1 MPQTA
6 TIKSLPV
13 AFEMMKAMQAEDVE
27 WGEDYRAPAR
37 QALAELLESRMG
49 QLIDQHLERMAE
61 FGQADRR
68 NGTYARWLLTELGT
82 IELHVPRTRTF
93 SALKV
98 VQAYARRAKDVDRMI
113 LACFVLGLST
123 RKVAIALL
131 PILGRPV
138 SPATV
143 SAVARQLDG
152 AVAAFHRRPLKDSYR
167 VLVLDGVV
175 LRRKT
180 GAGALARPVLVAL
193 GLRPDGKKEVI
204 DFRLAAAESAAQWEL
219 FLGDLVRRGLVGKR
233 LEMLC
238 VDGGAGLLAAL
249 PTAYPEVPVQRC
261 WAHKI
266 RNVLNKV
273 RKPDQAALKASLHRI
288 MNAKTLPAAWS
299 AARRFADRWQDLY
312 PKAVTCLRADLDD
325 LLTCFRYPT
334 IEAQRAV
341 RTTNAIERRFREVRR
356 RTRPMGT
363 FQDKTSMDRILFAVF
378 MHENRNQGLATP
390 FALTHNS

>member
-13 AFEMMKAMQAEDVE
+13 AFAMMKAMQAEDVE

-37 QALAELLESRMG
+37 QALAELLEGRMG
-49 QLIDQHLERMAE
+49 RLVDEHLERMAE
-61 FGQADRR
+61 LGQADRR
-68 NGTYARWLLTELGT
+68 NGYYARWLLTELGM
-82 IELHVPRTRTF
+82 IELHVPRTRTV

-98 VQAYARRAKDVDRMI
+98 VRAYARRARHVDRLI

-123 RKVAIALL
+123 RKVAAALL
-131 PILGRPV
+131 PVLGRPV

-143 SAVARQLDG
+143 SAVAKQLDA
-152 AVAAFHRRPLKDSYR
+152 AVAAFHRRPLKDHYR

-204 DFRLAAAESAAQWEL
+204 DFRLASAESAAQWEQ
-219 FLGDLVRRGLVGKR
+219 FLGDLVRRGLTGER

-238 VDGGAGLLAAL
+238 VDGGSGLLAAL
-249 PTAYPEVPVQRC
+249 PTAYPGGPVQRC

-273 RKPDQAALKASLHRI
+273 RKPDQAVVKAGLHRV
-288 MNAKTLPAAWS
+288 MNAPTLPAAWA
-299 AARRFADRWQDLY
+299 AARRFADRWEAIY
-312 PKAVTCLRADLDD
+312 PKAVACLRADLDE

-334 IEAQRAV
+334 LEQRKAV

-378 MHENRNQGLATP
+378 LNENRNQGLATP
-390 FALTHNS
+390 FALTQTF

>member
-1 MPQTA
+1 
-6 TIKSLPV
+6 
-13 AFEMMKAMQAEDVE
+13 
-27 WGEDYRAPAR
+27 
-37 QALAELLESRMG
+37 
-49 QLIDQHLERMAE
+49 
-61 FGQADRR
+61 
-68 NGTYARWLLTELGT
+68 
-82 IELHVPRTRTF
+82 
-93 SALKV
+93 
-98 VQAYARRAKDVDRMI
+98 MI
-113 LACFVLGLST
+113 LACFLLGLST
-123 RKVAIALL
+123 RKVATALL

-143 SAVARQLDG
+143 SAVARQLDA
-152 AVAAFHRRPLKDSYR
+152 AVAAFHRRPLRDIYR

-175 LRRKT
+175 LKRKT

-193 GLRPDGKKEVI
+193 GLRPDGRKEVI
-204 DFRLAAAESAAQWEL
+204 DFRLASAESAAQWEQ
-219 FLGDLVRRGLVGKR
+219 FLGNLVYRGLTGEH

-249 PTAYPEVPVQRC
+249 PTAYPEVAVQRC

-273 RKPDQAALKASLHRI
+273 RKPDQPVLKTDLHRI
-288 MNAKTLPAAWS
+288 MNATTLPSAWS
-299 AARRFADRWQDLY
+299 AARHFADRWQVIY
-312 PKAVTCLRADLDD
+312 PKAVACLRADLDD
-325 LLTCFRYPT
+325 LLTCMRYPT
-334 IEAQRAV
+334 LDERKAV

-363 FQDKTSMDRILFAVF
+363 FQDKTSMERILFAVF